1 MGSKRQ
7 YHKMGA
13 NGKREC
19 CRPDTPH
26 RMVLRN
32 HHCRVA
38 RCRLGKPRSLAPCGT
53 DRPALGGIVLGF
65 RRDQSSKWVALPLFL
80 FWLTVMSFIWLFLL
94 GWAQIVHG
102 TFSPT
107 EIAMT
112 LIVGAAS
119 VVGLTSCFRTRTTT
133 SVVMAVLLFLLFAGL
148 QLLTFRLSLLPAIAH
163 R

>member
-1 MGSKRQ
+1 LLVVGSVS
-7 YHKMGA
+7 HG
-13 NGKREC
+13 
-19 CRPDTPH
+19 
-26 RMVLRN
+26 VLR
-32 HHCRVA
+32 HIVQT
-38 RCRLGKPRSLAPCGT
+38 APLW
-53 DRPALGGIVLGF
+53 AGIVLGF
-65 RRDQSSKWVALPLFL
+65 RLEQSSKWVTVPLFL

-119 VVGLTSCFRTRTTT
+119 VVGLISCCRIKTTT
-133 SVVMAVLLFLLFAGL
+133 SAVIAVLLYLFFSGL